1 MAVTPTNLL
10 DPEGPLQPHMFP
22 ADVEAGGTTLTDR
35 LQGYIDKGV
44 SLTSGTLSGSE
55 QDRAVYWYSLY
66 RGWDAVYS
74 MMITRPARITQEG
87 AETTEYTKEQIE
99 AVREARDE
107 ALRNYEGIVATVTS
121 AVREAF
127 PATQSVVN
135 QFVM

>member
-1 MAVTPTNLL
+1 MAVLPANLL

-22 ADVEAGGTTLTDR
+22 ADVAAGGTTLTDR
-35 LQGYIDKGV
+35 LQGYINKGV
-44 SLTSGTLSGSE
+44 ALTGGTLTGAE

-66 RGWDAVYS
+66 RSWDAVYS
-74 MMITRPARITQEG
+74 MMITRPARITQDG
-87 AETTEYTKEQIE
+87 AETTEYIKDQIA
-99 AVREARDE
+99 AVLAARDE